1 MRLTP
6 TASLFRDA
14 RPNGDAVP
22 FFCILR
28 QNERSKSMEGY
39 RHKFLIVK
47 EEGSGAPGGLELS
60 TF

>member
-1 MRLTP
+1 
-6 TASLFRDA
+6 
-14 RPNGDAVP
+14 
-22 FFCILR
+22 
-28 QNERSKSMEGY
+28 MEGY